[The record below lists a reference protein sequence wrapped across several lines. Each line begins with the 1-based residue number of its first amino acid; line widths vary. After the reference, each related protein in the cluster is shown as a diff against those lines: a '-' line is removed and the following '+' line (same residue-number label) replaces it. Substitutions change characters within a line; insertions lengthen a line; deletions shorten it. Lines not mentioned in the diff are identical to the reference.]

1 MLLSSNSEKVTKL
14 VFNFEDLSN
23 ENKIRLVIALIE
35 DSELEDKI
43 KEDIIYYLKKILFS
57 LKIINTTLINLSAN
71 KIIIFFL
78 AKNME
83 LSKEDK
89 KHFLIETL
97 FNIYSTDFDNK
108 EINDFIN
115 QNLNVYE
122 YYYNLFNDKEI

>member
-108 EINDFIN
+108 EI
-115 QNLNVYE
+115 
-122 YYYNLFNDKEI
+122 

>member
-23 ENKIRLVIALIE
+23 ENKIRLVIALVE

-43 KEDIIYYLKKILFS
+43 KEDIIYCLKKVLFI
-57 LKIINTTLINLSAN
+57 LKIIDTTLINLSAN

-89 KHFLIETL
+89 KHF
-97 FNIYSTDFDNK
+97 FDRNI
-108 EINDFIN
+108 I
-115 QNLNVYE
+115 
-122 YYYNLFNDKEI
+122 